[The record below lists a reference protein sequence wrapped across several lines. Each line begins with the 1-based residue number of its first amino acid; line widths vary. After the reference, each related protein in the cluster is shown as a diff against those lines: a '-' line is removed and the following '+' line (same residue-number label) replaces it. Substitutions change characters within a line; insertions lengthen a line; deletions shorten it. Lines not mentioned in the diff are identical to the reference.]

1 MNFSKEFLDTI
12 DYFECIE
19 EFRNYKIIFYHKEKK
34 KKGFF
39 NKSKKEKT
47 VVRYSFDETQLD
59 NYRSQT
65 TVCKEFIEDKRR
77 LRDYFNSKHIPNTF
91 NRFAYPNKQNII
103 YKKV

>member
-39 NKSKKEKT
+39 TKPKKKKT
-47 VVRYSFDETQLD
+47 AIKYAFNEIQLD
-59 NYRSQT
+59 NNRSQT
-65 TVCKEFIEDKRR
+65 TVCKEYLEDKKR
-77 LRDYFNSKHIPNTF
+77 LRNYFNNKHIF
-91 NRFAYPNKQNII
+91 NRFVYPNKQNII